1 MDLKF
6 EQNLK
11 PHEEKRRN
19 RRRVAISSV
28 KGEGFVSD
36 NPIHNVFRRI
46 IFFFRLEIEI
56 TGCFNDFFFIYN
68 KVLFNLVLSIDSLEI

>member
-11 PHEEKRRN
+11 PHEEKRRD
-19 RRRVAISSV
+19 RRRFAISSL

-36 NPIHNVFRRI
+36 NPIHNFFGRI
-46 IFFFRLEIEI
+46 DFFLFRLEIEI
-56 TGCFNDFFFIYN
+56 TGCFNEFFFIF
-68 KVLFNLVLSIDSLEI
+68 LFVTK

>member
-36 NPIHNVFRRI
+36 NPILNVFRRI
-46 IFFFRLEIEI
+46 
-56 TGCFNDFFFIYN
+56 NFFFIYQIRN
-68 KVLFNLVLSIDSLEI
+68 RDHDSRDVLTKN